1 MVALREESRKTA
13 KTFFACFKALGHHLL
28 GWDEHE
34 KNRFI
39 MDNHEFSLPYEDGD
53 SHYKF
58 KYK

>member
-1 MVALREESRKTA
+1 MNAQSFSVRKES
-13 KTFFACFKALGHHLL
+13 GHHLP